1 MDINKLMGA
10 AQAMQ
15 SKMEEAKA
23 KIAELRA
30 TGSAGA
36 GLVQAEVTGDGRV
49 VRLRIDPSLFK
60 PEDKEVVE
68 DLIVAAIGE
77 GQRKAAD
84 AAQAEMAKV
93 TAGLPL
99 PPGMKLPF

>member
-1 MDINKLMGA
+1 MDISKLMGA

-15 SKMEEAKA
+15 AKMEEAKA
-23 KIAELRA
+23 KIADLRV

-36 GLVQAEVTGDGRV
+36 GLVQTEVAGDGRV
-49 VRLRIDPSLFK
+49 VRLHIDAALFK

-68 DLIVAAIGE
+68 DLIVAAIAE
-77 GQRKAAD
+77 GQRKAAE